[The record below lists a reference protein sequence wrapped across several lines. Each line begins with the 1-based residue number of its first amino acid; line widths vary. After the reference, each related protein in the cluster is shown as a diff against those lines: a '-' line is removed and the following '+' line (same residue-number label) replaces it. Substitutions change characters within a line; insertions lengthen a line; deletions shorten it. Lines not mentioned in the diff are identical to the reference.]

1 MTQQEFSEGRN
12 ESILLQTFSTI
23 CEVLQHQLKV
33 EYGKFK
39 MYITNPKATTE
50 TKQS

>member
-1 MTQQEFSEGRN
+1 MTQHEFSEGRN
-12 ESILLQTFSTI
+12 ESILLQNSAI
-23 CEVLQHQLKV
+23 CEVIKHQLKV

-50 TKQS
+50 TK